1 MPRRAAHLVIGTIGG
16 GEGASDTTAPTV
28 VITCAQ
34 TSPSAT
40 TPLNFTFTANENT
53 TDFDISKITVGGVGG
68 TKSNFAGSG
77 MVYTCDIAPTASGV
91 MTVDVAAG
99 AFHDGAGNTNT
110 AATQF
115 TFTAIVIS
123 LKDQFTTDD
132 AAPMTSPRTCE
143 PTGALTVVDTTNLMS
158 ISGGKLVW
166 TGRNAQ
172 SDPMVRTASA
182 LYARAIGLAISAKVD
197 STKEANVKLSP
208 VAGSYYLDTHD
219 NAGWSAGSLRIG
231 DGNPI
236 VQGATAGINPIYVIA
251 RTKGYLVIQDVGG
264 TKTLLFVYGAT
275 TQAIDANL
283 YAVVGA
289 VNNNVA
295 GEADNLYVARLPA
308 PYATDTGIVTNSSA
322 SPASNDELTHT
333 ADCHVEV
340 EWVAT
345 TGATAELWLRRTDAD
360 NGWVVRCDQGGSTIK
375 LIQKQG
381 GVETERSSAAQTW
394 TNTTK
399 YRIYAIAYGNNIYT
413 YAIAY
418 GGKDAQKNSYTSAT
432 FNNTATIGKVVASAG
447 ALTNFVTWPRTLSG
461 TALSILQAAFP

>member
-1 MPRRAAHLVIGTIGG
+1 MRNKRLMGMGFFSQNAAADTEAPSVSTFTVNSPSNSLDIPIAAFTASEAGTYFIVTESSTPPAVGAAG
-16 GEGASDTTAPTV
+16 WNLTAQTTYTVAANGSYTLYPWVKDASDNISSVYGSPAAVV
-28 VITCAQ
+28 VI
-34 TSPSAT
+34 
-40 TPLNFTFTANENT
+40 
-53 TDFDISKITVGGVGG
+53 
-68 TKSNFAGSG
+68 
-77 MVYTCDIAPTASGV
+77 VYLLQD
-91 MTVDVAAG
+91 
-99 AFHDGAGNTNT
+99 
-110 AATQF
+110 
-115 TFTAIVIS
+115 
-123 LKDQFTTDD
+123 LFTTDD

>member
-1 MPRRAAHLVIGTIGG
+1 MRNKRLMGMGFFSQNAAADTEAPSVSTFTVNSPSNSLDIPIAAFTASEAGTYFIVTESSTPPAVGAAG
-16 GEGASDTTAPTV
+16 WNLTAQTTYTVAANGSYTLYPWVKDASDNISSVYGSPAAVV
-28 VITCAQ
+28 VI
-34 TSPSAT
+34 
-40 TPLNFTFTANENT
+40 
-53 TDFDISKITVGGVGG
+53 
-68 TKSNFAGSG
+68 
-77 MVYTCDIAPTASGV
+77 VYLLQD
-91 MTVDVAAG
+91 
-99 AFHDGAGNTNT
+99 
-110 AATQF
+110 
-115 TFTAIVIS
+115 
-123 LKDQFTTDD
+123 LFTTDD

-447 ALTNFVTWPRTLSG
+447 ALTNFITWPRTLSG